1 MAELLFM
8 LMIMFK
14 EGIELLA
21 LKRGHLQIKSI
32 RIMLVLICLM
42 LLHLMWQGILSDWPM
57 LLQTLLAGSLICDII
72 IICSNKLVSNL
83 GGNIK

>member
-1 MAELLFM
+1 MSELLFM
-8 LMIMFK
+8 LMIIFK
-14 EGIELLA
+14 AGFELLA

-42 LLHLMWQGILSDWPM
+42 LLHLMWRGILSDWSM
-57 LLQTLLAGSLICDII
+57 LLQILLAGSLICDII
-72 IICSNKLVSNL
+72 IICSNRLVNSL

>member
-72 IICSNKLVSNL
+72 IICSNRLVNSL

>member
-1 MAELLFM
+1 MSELLFM
-8 LMIMFK
+8 LMIIFK
-14 EGIELLA
+14 EGFELLA

-42 LLHLMWQGILSDWPM
+42 LLHLMWRGILSDWSM
-57 LLQTLLAGSLICDII
+57 LLQILLAGSLICDII
-72 IICSNKLVSNL
+72 IICSNRLVNSL